1 MQRKIHELVSVGCDS
16 YRQGVPPLLALL
28 AGLGTGLGL
37 IVAIGAQNAYLLRLS
52 ATASRRTTAAAVLL
66 CAGSDAVLIV
76 AGVLGV
82 GVLVQH
88 VPVALLVARLAGA
101 AFLLTYG
108 VFAVRRVLRPA
119 GTGLRTEEAP
129 APTSSAAA
137 GGAGVLERT
146 AVRPVR
152 ALLTIAVF
160 TWANPHVY
168 LDTLVFLGSVG
179 TQQPPELR
187 WWWVSGAVAASC
199 LWFSAIGFGSRLL
212 APLLARP
219 AAWRVLDGLI
229 AVVMIGLGLALL
241 RGA

>member
-1 MQRKIHELVSVGCDS
+1 M
-16 YRQGVPPLLALL
+16 PPLLALL

-52 ATASRRTTAAAVLL
+52 ATASRRTTAAAVLV

-82 GVLVQH
+82 GVVVQH
-88 VPVALLVARLAGA
+88 VPVALLIARLAGA

-108 VFAVRRVLRPA
+108 VFAVRRVLRPTGA
-119 GTGLRTEEAP
+119 GLGAEAEEGEP
-129 APTSSAAA
+129 PSLAA
-137 GGAGVLERT
+137 GGTRVLERSPRT

-179 TQQPPELR
+179 TQQPADVR
-187 WWWVSGAVAASC
+187 WWWVAGAVAASC
-199 LWFSAIGFGSRLL
+199 LWFSAIGFGGRLL

-229 AVVMIGLGLALL
+229 AVVMIALGLSLL
-241 RGA
+241 LGA

>member
-1 MQRKIHELVSVGCDS
+1 M
-16 YRQGVPPLLALL
+16 PPLLALL

-52 ATASRRTTAAAVLL
+52 ATASRRTTAAAVLV

-82 GVLVQH
+82 GVVVQH
-88 VPVALLVARLAGA
+88 VPVALLIARLAGA
-101 AFLLTYG
+101 AFLLAYG
-108 VFAVRRVLRPA
+108 AFAVRRVLRPTGA
-119 GTGLRTEEAP
+119 GLRAEEEGASP
-129 APTSSAAA
+129 CLAA
-137 GGAGVLERT
+137 GGTRVLERSART
-146 AVRPVR
+146 VVRPTR

-179 TQQPPELR
+179 TQQPADVR
-187 WWWVSGAVAASC
+187 WWWVAGAVAASC
-199 LWFSAIGFGSRLL
+199 LWFSAIGFGGRLL

-229 AVVMIGLGLALL
+229 AVVMIALGLSLL
-241 RGA
+241 LGA

>member
-1 MQRKIHELVSVGCDS
+1 
-16 YRQGVPPLLALL
+16 VPPLLALL

-52 ATASRRTTAAAVLL
+52 AIASRRTTAAAVLV

-82 GVLVQH
+82 GVVVQH
-88 VPVALLVARLAGA
+88 VPVALLIARLAGA
-101 AFLLTYG
+101 AFLLAYG
-108 VFAVRRVLRPA
+108 AFAVRRVLRPTGA
-119 GTGLRTEEAP
+119 GLRAEAEEGEP
-129 APTSSAAA
+129 PSLAA
-137 GGAGVLERT
+137 GRTRVLERSPRT
-146 AVRPVR
+146 AVRPTR

-179 TQQPPELR
+179 TQQPPDVR
-187 WWWVSGAVAASC
+187 WWWVAGAVAASC
-199 LWFSAIGFGSRLL
+199 LWFSAIGFGGRLL

-229 AVVMIGLGLALL
+229 AVVMIALGLSLL
-241 RGA
+241 LGA

>member
-1 MQRKIHELVSVGCDS
+1 M
-16 YRQGVPPLLALL
+16 PPLLALL

-37 IVAIGAQNAYLLRLS
+37 IVAIGAQNAYLLRLG
-52 ATASRRTTAAAVLL
+52 ATASRRTTAAAVLI

-82 GVLVQH
+82 GVVVQH
-88 VPVALLVARLAGA
+88 VPVALLIARLAGA

-108 VFAVRRVLRPA
+108 AFAVRRVLRPSDD
-119 GTGLRTEEAP
+119 GLRVDAEGGSESTGAP
-129 APTSSAAA
+129 
-137 GGAGVLERT
+137 GGTAVLERT
-146 AVRPVR
+146 AVRPAR

-179 TQQPPELR
+179 TQQPADVR
-187 WWWVSGAVAASC
+187 GWWVAGAVAASC
-199 LWFSAIGFGSRLL
+199 LWFSAIGFGGRLL

-219 AAWRVLDGLI
+219 VAWRVLDGVI
-229 AVVMIGLGLALL
+229 AVVMIGFGLALL
-241 RGA
+241 LGA